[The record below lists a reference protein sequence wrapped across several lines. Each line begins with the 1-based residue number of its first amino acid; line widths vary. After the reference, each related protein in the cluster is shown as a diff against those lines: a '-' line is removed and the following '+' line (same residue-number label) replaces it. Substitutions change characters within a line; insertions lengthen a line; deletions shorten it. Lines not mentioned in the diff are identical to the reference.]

1 MATSPDGRH
10 HERALELGR
19 RNAGRVTPRYRSL
32 VLHWLGRWLRR
43 PRPVS
48 PAPLEPVEPGQV
60 AVTWGGHATA
70 LVRYQRLS
78 VLCDPMLGGQL
89 RGIRREVAPGIG
101 DEALAGVD
109 LVLVSNPAP
118 GHLHLP
124 SLARLP
130 RTATVVVPPRA
141 AAQVSALGFARLVEL
156 AAGHDLEHRGVQV
169 VAAPVRHGGGG
180 APAQSY
186 VLRGDGPSVY
196 FCGASGYFAGFRDIG
211 RDHRPDVALL
221 PIAGYWP
228 PSFRE
233 RHMSPIDALYALE
246 DLGSRVMVPI
256 AHGTFALS
264 YELMHD
270 PERWLASIV
279 AQRGLDRYV
288 AVLEPGEV
296 RVFAAPASA
305 QRSGRAAD
313 HGAENART
321 STEPL
326 VAATMADALATAVEG
341 WASGET
347 GDAPVAGAG
356 DAGAGDA
363 GEAGESVP
371 EPAARVP
378 GPDELDPEWRPRT
391 GLGEDPS
398 AGTSWR
404 PAAGPDHEP
413 GAGSDRPATGAGSAE
428 DRAESEPGTEA
439 SAPAAPGDP
448 AAVTEP
454 RTDVRWKT
462 ASG

>member
-1 MATSPDGRH
+1 M
-10 HERALELGR
+10 
-19 RNAGRVTPRYRSL
+19 TPRYRSL

-60 AVTWGGHATA
+60 AVTWGGHATT

-78 VLCDPMLGGQL
+78 VLCDPMLGGWL
-89 RGIRREVAPGIG
+89 RGIRREVAPGLG

-124 SLARLP
+124 SLARVP

-141 AAQVSALGFARLVEL
+141 AAQVSTLGFARLVEL
-156 AAGHDLEHRGVQV
+156 SVGHDLEHRGVHV
-169 VAAPVRHGGGG
+169 TATPVRHAGAGG
-180 APAQSY
+180 PAQSY
-186 VLRGDGPSVY
+186 VMRGDGPSVY
-196 FCGASGYFAGFRDIG
+196 FCGASGYFPGFRDIG

-233 RHMSPIDALYALE
+233 HHMSPIDALYALE

-296 RVFAAPASA
+296 RVFATPASL
-305 QRSGRAAD
+305 QRPESAAEERIETARA
-313 HGAENART
+313 GA
-321 STEPL
+321 EPL
-326 VAATMADALATAVEG
+326 VAATMADALATAAEG
-341 WASGET
+341 WPGGAHAAHAARAASAADAADAAA
-347 GDAPVAGAG
+347 GDAPL
-356 DAGAGDA
+356 
-363 GEAGESVP
+363 
-371 EPAARVP
+371 P

-391 GLGEDPS
+391 GLGEDPA

-404 PAAGPDHEP
+404 PAAGPELDP
-413 GAGSDRPATGAGSAE
+413 PQTGSEQPAASGSAG
-428 DRAESEPGTEA
+428 DRAESEPGTD
-439 SAPAAPGDP
+439 SSGPAEPGDP